1 MENKVTQ
8 VKNYTTLYTEKDKE
22 ILKIA
27 EDSLDPKLD
36 RVNEIIEYC
45 NEAGIKKIGIANCTS
60 FIHEAN
66 HLESI
71 LAENGFTVDK
81 VHCKLGKIPFNDLVE
96 GYKGLSCNPAGQA
109 EYLADKK
116 TELNV
121 MMGLCLGHDM
131 IFNSKSQAPVTP
143 LIVKDRK
150 LKHHT
155 VDKLTKTNDSLK
167 EVKEEQK
174 N

>member
-1 MENKVTQ
+1 MDNKVIVT
-8 VKNYTTLYTEKDKE
+8 KNYTKLYTDNDKQ

-27 EDSLDPKLD
+27 EDSLNPQLD
-36 RVNEIIEYC
+36 RVDEIIEYC

-71 LAENGFTVDK
+71 LEGKGFTVDK

-131 IFNSKSQAPVTP
+131 IFNQKSQAPVTP

-150 LKHHT
+150 LQHHT
-155 VDKLTKTNDSLK
+155 VDKLKYVKENLK
-167 EVKEEQK
+167 EVSVEQK